1 MARTCSTFP
10 PAGKCAAIAQY
21 PHATISD
28 YGSISGAEDMAQ
40 EIMTNGPIACGI
52 DASAILDYDGVSIT
66 TGPGSTD
73 HVISVVGWN
82 TDSSGEQYW
91 IVRNSWG
98 EYYGDMGYNYV
109 RKGHNDLDLEAQCVW
124 ATVDTF
130 TDNGNQVHCYEG
142 GENCAPIENA
152 YTCSHGIFGKPKCKA
167 DPFGTMSQ
175 ADCQSSCTKKATE

>member
-1 MARTCSTFP
+1 
-10 PAGKCAAIAQY
+10 
-21 PHATISD
+21 
-28 YGSISGAEDMAQ
+28 MAQ

-52 DASAILDYDGVSIT
+52 DASAILNYDGVSIS

-82 TDSSGEQYW
+82 TDAATGDQYW

-109 RKGHNDLDLEAQCVW
+109 RKGHNDLDLESQCVW
-124 ATVDTF
+124 ATVGTF

-142 GENCAPIENA
+142 GENCAPIENG
-152 YTCSHGIFGKPKCKA
+152 YTCDHGLFGKPKCKA

-175 ADCQSSCTKKATE
+175 SDCQANCTKKATE